1 VEPTP
6 NQQHDQQRPPFAEGD
21 VVQNAPF
28 GPPPQQPQRVMVRMP
43 TSPVIAVW
51 VLLGLNIFV
60 YVVSMVL
67 SFMAGQNDFLQPAN
81 TVLQMLG
88 WKENGLIYQG
98 QYWRLLTAMFL
109 HGSLIH
115 ILFNAYALYAFGT
128 EVERMYGTARFVTI
142 YFVAGL
148 VGSVASYIFS
158 AYPSV
163 GASGAIFGLFGAHA
177 AFFYLNR
184 KILGD
189 FAKMQLQSMAGLLV
203 INLLIGFSGSRI
215 DNYAHIGG
223 LIGGV
228 IVGAALTA
236 RFSAERQLM
245 QIILHRVF
253 SPYGW
258 AAAVV
263 VLLVLLSAVRIV
275 DPPCI
280 AGIQGRQLIIQSC
293 SVVIGAGST

>member
-1 VEPTP
+1 MEPTP
-6 NQQHDQQRPPFAEGD
+6 YQRQDDQRPPVSEGD
-21 VVQNAPF
+21 VIQNPPF
-28 GPPPQQPQRVMVRMP
+28 GPPPQPQRVMVRMP
-43 TSPVIAVW
+43 TSRVIAVW
-51 VLLGLNIFV
+51 ILLGLNILV
-60 YVVSMVL
+60 YIVSMVL
-67 SFMAGQNDFLQPAN
+67 SFLAGQNDFLQPAN
-81 TVLQMLG
+81 SVLQLLG
-88 WKENGLIYQG
+88 WKENALIYQG
-98 QYWRLLTAMFL
+98 EYWRLLTAMFL

-115 ILFNAYALYAFGT
+115 IFFNAYALYVFGT
-128 EVERMYGTARFVTI
+128 EVERMYGTDRFVTI

-158 AYPSV
+158 PYPSV

-184 KILGD
+184 KVLGD

-203 INLLIGFSGSRI
+203 VNLLIGFSGSRI

-223 LIGGV
+223 LIGGM

-263 VLLVLLSAVRIV
+263 VLLVLLSVVRLA

-280 AGIQGRQLIIQSC
+280 AGIQGRQLFIQSC